1 MVDDALAPHREML
14 GAVVGQTRTALNRN
28 TVMEATMD
36 NLLLQALMAG
46 SNAELAFSNGWRYGA
61 PIIPGPITVNDLWNI
76 IPTNPPISMC
86 EITGKELW
94 AMMEENLERTFSR
107 NPYKQMGGYVKRC
120 LGLSLYFK
128 VENPAGQRIQEFFV
142 AGKRL
147 DRAKTYTAC
156 FVTTQ
161 GVPGQYGQNRRT
173 LDINAVDALTEYLA
187 KHDKVSAELRGSIVP
202 I

>member
-1 MVDDALAPHREML
+1 
-14 GAVVGQTRTALNRN
+14 
-28 TVMEATMD
+28 MEATMD
-36 NLLLQALMAG
+36 NLLLQALMTS

-94 AMMEENLERTFSR
+94 EMMEENLERTFSR

-120 LGLSLYFK
+120 RSLNLYFK
-128 VENPAGQRIQEFFV
+128 VENPEGQRIQEFFV
-142 AGKRL
+142 DGKRL

-156 FVTTQ
+156 FVTAQ
-161 GVPGQYGQNRRT
+161 GVPEHYGHDRRT
-173 LDINAVDALTEYLA
+173 LDISAIDALTEYLG